1 MKEMSLHEVSELAGV
16 SIATVSRVINGTAN
30 VRSETKARVEQAIRD
45 TNYQP
50 SFAGRMLRSSTTDT
64 IGVIF
69 PDLDSGFYTEILK
82 SINSRSLHHNYDL
95 VVAFGSDP
103 EAEMSQIRKYVH
115 QKRVDALIVM
125 NLDLPKRFIQ
135 TLSQGSVPIVLLD
148 RSESL
153 VGHHSVS
160 IDNAIGTAEAMRHLI
175 EGHRYSQ
182 IAVISGPSANYDS
195 IERLKICQQTAS
207 ELGLPDSGIQ
217 VLAGDFTEQSGFE
230 LAESMIRSGAPL
242 PDAIFALNDPMA
254 FGVMLAFKQHGLQ
267 VPEDIA
273 LLGFDD
279 TSMAKH
285 LGLSSVQIPFADLGG
300 TAVDLAVKAIR
311 GRTPAAKTERRVPTK
326 LIVRHSCGGHN
337 HLFAD

>member
-16 SIATVSRVINGTAN
+16 SIATVSRVINGTAK

-82 SINSRSLHHNYDL
+82 SINTRSLHHQYDL

-135 TLSQGSVPIVLLD
+135 TLGNGSVPIVLLD

-153 VGHHSVS
+153 VGHLSVS
-160 IDNAIGTAEAMRHLI
+160 IDNTTGTAEAMRHLI
-175 EGHRYSQ
+175 EGHRYSR
-182 IAVISGPSANYDS
+182 IAVMTGPSANYDS
-195 IERLKICQQTAS
+195 IERLNVCHQVAA
-207 ELGLPDSGIQ
+207 ELGLPESAIQ
-217 VLAGDFTEQSGFE
+217 LLPGDFTEQSGFE
-230 LAESMIRSGAPL
+230 LAESLIHTGAPL
-242 PDAIFALNDPMA
+242 PDALFALNDPMA
-254 FGVMLAFKQHGLQ
+254 FGAILAFKQHGLE
-267 VPEDIA
+267 VPRDIA

-285 LGLSSVQIPFADLGG
+285 LGLSSVQVPFADLGG

-311 GRTPAAKTERRVPTK
+311 GGAPGAKTEHRVPTK
-326 LIVRHSCGGHN
+326 LIVRHSCGGPT
-337 HLFAD
+337 HLQAT